1 MRPEAKSQDY
11 ESGIAA
17 VGALEDP
24 VRRELYVYVA
34 RRGQPV
40 GRDEAAT
47 AVGIGRP
54 LAAYHLDK
62 LVELGLL
69 SASYA
74 RPAGRRGP
82 GAGRPA
88 KIYARSG
95 REFTV
100 SVPQREYELAAKLLD
115 RCPKIDVLAN
125 NAGGLVSKH
134 TVTGDGHELS
144 FQANHLAPF
153 LLTALL
159 RERLAASGAR
169 VINTSSVAN
178 RFGSV
183 NLDGL
188 DNTDGSYVA
197 FRTYATTKLENIL
210 FTRELSK
217 RAAGQ
222 GITASCFHPGPVASA
237 FGRDSFVTGLIY
249 RTPLKRIFTITPEQ
263 GAEPLVHLATLAD
276 PDSVNGAYYHRMTPN
291 GSTNRQADD
300 AALMAG
306 LWDRSAAMVGVDGM

>member
-1 MRPEAKSQDY
+1 MRHEAKTQEF

-100 SVPQREYELAAKLLD
+100 SVPQREYELAAKLLVQAVAADESQNARAALD
-115 RCPKIDVLAN
+115 RAAHQLGADLGMSSRAPVTDVDDHVQRVQAALAQHGFEPWQDPNGTVSLGNCPFHQLATQYPGIVCGMN
-125 NAGGLVSKH
+125 
-134 TVTGDGHELS
+134 
-144 FQANHLAPF
+144 LA
-153 LLTALL
+153 L
-159 RERLAASGAR
+159 
-169 VINTSSVAN
+169 I
-178 RFGSV
+178 
-183 NLDGL
+183 DGL
-188 DNTDGSYVA
+188 IDG
-197 FRTYATTKLENIL
+197 LG
-210 FTRELSK
+210 
-217 RAAGQ
+217 AAGL
-222 GITASCFHPGPVASA
+222 HPALDPQP
-237 FGRDSFVTGLIY
+237 GRCCVVVRKS
-249 RTPLKRIFTITPEQ
+249 
-263 GAEPLVHLATLAD
+263 
-276 PDSVNGAYYHRMTPN
+276 
-291 GSTNRQADD
+291 
-300 AALMAG
+300 
-306 LWDRSAAMVGVDGM
+306 

>member
-1 MRPEAKSQDY
+1 MRREAETHDH

-62 LVELGLL
+62 LVDLGLL

-88 KIYARSG
+88 KVYARSG

-100 SVPQREYELAAKLLD
+100 SVPQREYELAAKLLVQAVAADESQNARAALD
-115 RCPKIDVLAN
+115 RTAHQLGADLGLCSRAPETPAEDQCQRVQAALAQHGFEPWQDEDGTVNLGNCPF
-125 NAGGLVSKH
+125 H
-134 TVTGDGHELS
+134 
-144 FQANHLAPF
+144 Q
-153 LLTALL
+153 
-159 RERLAASGAR
+159 LAAQYPEIVCGM
-169 VINTSSVAN
+169 
-178 RFGSV
+178 
-183 NLDGL
+183 NLALIDGL
-188 DNTDGSYVA
+188 IDG
-197 FRTYATTKLENIL
+197 LG
-210 FTRELSK
+210 
-217 RAAGQ
+217 AAGL
-222 GITASCFHPGPVASA
+222 HPALDPQP
-237 FGRDSFVTGLIY
+237 GRCCVVVRES
-249 RTPLKRIFTITPEQ
+249 
-263 GAEPLVHLATLAD
+263 
-276 PDSVNGAYYHRMTPN
+276 
-291 GSTNRQADD
+291 
-300 AALMAG
+300 
-306 LWDRSAAMVGVDGM
+306 

>member
-1 MRPEAKSQDY
+1 MRREVKRQDY

-100 SVPQREYELAAKLLD
+100 SVPQREYELAAKLLAQAVAADESQNARAALD
-115 RCPKIDVLAN
+115 RGAHQLGTDLGICSRGPATETDDLLQRVQVALAQHGFEPWQDQDGTVNLGNCPF
-125 NAGGLVSKH
+125 H
-134 TVTGDGHELS
+134 
-144 FQANHLAPF
+144 Q
-153 LLTALL
+153 
-159 RERLAASGAR
+159 LAAQFPAIVCGM
-169 VINTSSVAN
+169 
-178 RFGSV
+178 
-183 NLDGL
+183 NLALIDGL
-188 DNTDGSYVA
+188 IDG
-197 FRTYATTKLENIL
+197 LG
-210 FTRELSK
+210 
-217 RAAGQ
+217 AAGLHPALDPQ
-222 GITASCFHPGPVASA
+222 PGRCCVVVRKARAGRTTETGAS
-237 FGRDSFVTGLIY
+237 
-249 RTPLKRIFTITPEQ
+249 
-263 GAEPLVHLATLAD
+263 
-276 PDSVNGAYYHRMTPN
+276 
-291 GSTNRQADD
+291 
-300 AALMAG
+300 
-306 LWDRSAAMVGVDGM
+306 

>member
-1 MRPEAKSQDY
+1 MRHEAKSQDY

-100 SVPQREYELAAKLLD
+100 SVPQREYELAAKLLAQAVAAD
-115 RCPKIDVLAN
+115 ESQ
-125 NAGGLVSKH
+125 NA
-134 TVTGDGHELS
+134 
-144 FQANHLAPF
+144 
-153 LLTALL
+153 
-159 RERLAASGAR
+159 
-169 VINTSSVAN
+169 
-178 RFGSV
+178 
-183 NLDGL
+183 
-188 DNTDGSYVA
+188 
-197 FRTYATTKLENIL
+197 
-210 FTRELSK
+210 
-217 RAAGQ
+217 RAA
-222 GITASCFHPGPVASA
+222 
-237 FGRDSFVTGLIY
+237 L
-249 RTPLKRIFTITPEQ
+249 
-263 GAEPLVHLATLAD
+263 
-276 PDSVNGAYYHRMTPN
+276 
-291 GSTNRQADD
+291 
-300 AALMAG
+300 
-306 LWDRSAAMVGVDGM
+306 DRSARQLGADLGSCSRAPGTEVDDQVQRVQVALAQHGFEPWQDQNGTVNLGSCPFHQLASQYPEIVCGMNLALIDGLIDGLGADGLHPALDPQPGRCCVVVRKS

>member
-100 SVPQREYELAAKLLD
+100 SVPQREYELAAKLLAQAVAAD
-115 RCPKIDVLAN
+115 ESQ
-125 NAGGLVSKH
+125 NA
-134 TVTGDGHELS
+134 
-144 FQANHLAPF
+144 
-153 LLTALL
+153 
-159 RERLAASGAR
+159 
-169 VINTSSVAN
+169 
-178 RFGSV
+178 
-183 NLDGL
+183 
-188 DNTDGSYVA
+188 
-197 FRTYATTKLENIL
+197 
-210 FTRELSK
+210 
-217 RAAGQ
+217 RAA
-222 GITASCFHPGPVASA
+222 
-237 FGRDSFVTGLIY
+237 L
-249 RTPLKRIFTITPEQ
+249 
-263 GAEPLVHLATLAD
+263 
-276 PDSVNGAYYHRMTPN
+276 
-291 GSTNRQADD
+291 
-300 AALMAG
+300 
-306 LWDRSAAMVGVDGM
+306 DRSARQLGADLGSCSRAPGTEVDDQVQRVQVALAQHGFEPWQDQNGTVNLGSCPFHQLASQYPEIVCGMNLALIDGLIDGLGADGLHPALDPQPGRCCVVVRKS

>member
-1 MRPEAKSQDY
+1 MRHEAKVQDY

-100 SVPQREYELAAKLLD
+100 SVPQREYELAAKLLAQAVAADESQNARAALD
-115 RCPKIDVLAN
+115 RGAHQLGADLGISSRAPVTDVDDHVQRVRAALAQHGFEPWQDQN
-125 NAGGLVSKH
+125 G
-134 TVTGDGHELS
+134 T
-144 FQANHLAPF
+144 
-153 LLTALL
+153 
-159 RERLAASGAR
+159 
-169 VINTSSVAN
+169 
-178 RFGSV
+178 V
-183 NLDGL
+183 NLGNCPFHQLATQYPDIVCGMNLALIDGL
-188 DNTDGSYVA
+188 IDG
-197 FRTYATTKLENIL
+197 LG
-210 FTRELSK
+210 
-217 RAAGQ
+217 AAGL
-222 GITASCFHPGPVASA
+222 HPALDPQP
-237 FGRDSFVTGLIY
+237 GRCCVVVRKS
-249 RTPLKRIFTITPEQ
+249 
-263 GAEPLVHLATLAD
+263 
-276 PDSVNGAYYHRMTPN
+276 
-291 GSTNRQADD
+291 
-300 AALMAG
+300 
-306 LWDRSAAMVGVDGM
+306 

>member
-1 MRPEAKSQDY
+1 MRHEAKNQDY

-24 VRRELYVYVA
+24 VRRELYDYVA

-40 GRDEAAT
+40 SRDEAAT

-100 SVPQREYELAAKLLD
+100 SVPQREYELAAKLLAQAVAADESQNARAALD
-115 RCPKIDVLAN
+115 RSAHQL
-125 NAGGLVSKH
+125 
-134 TVTGDGHELS
+134 
-144 FQANHLAPF
+144 
-153 LLTALL
+153 
-159 RERLAASGAR
+159 GADLGMC
-169 VINTSSVAN
+169 S
-178 RFGSV
+178 
-183 NLDGL
+183 
-188 DNTDGSYVA
+188 
-197 FRTYATTKLENIL
+197 
-210 FTRELSK
+210 
-217 RAAGQ
+217 RAAGTEVDDQ
-222 GITASCFHPGPVASA
+222 VQRVQAALAQHGFEPWQDQNGTVNLGSCPFHQLAAQYPEIVCGMNLALI
-237 FGRDSFVTGLIY
+237 DGLIDG
-249 RTPLKRIFTITPEQ
+249 L
-263 GAEPLVHLATLAD
+263 GAAGMHPALD
-276 PDSVNGAYYHRMTPN
+276 PQPGRCCVVVRKS
-291 GSTNRQADD
+291 
-300 AALMAG
+300 
-306 LWDRSAAMVGVDGM
+306 

>member
-1 MRPEAKSQDY
+1 MRHEAKSQDY

-100 SVPQREYELAAKLLD
+100 SVPQREYELAARLLAQAVAAD
-115 RCPKIDVLAN
+115 ESQ
-125 NAGGLVSKH
+125 NA
-134 TVTGDGHELS
+134 
-144 FQANHLAPF
+144 
-153 LLTALL
+153 
-159 RERLAASGAR
+159 
-169 VINTSSVAN
+169 
-178 RFGSV
+178 
-183 NLDGL
+183 
-188 DNTDGSYVA
+188 
-197 FRTYATTKLENIL
+197 
-210 FTRELSK
+210 
-217 RAAGQ
+217 RAA
-222 GITASCFHPGPVASA
+222 
-237 FGRDSFVTGLIY
+237 L
-249 RTPLKRIFTITPEQ
+249 
-263 GAEPLVHLATLAD
+263 
-276 PDSVNGAYYHRMTPN
+276 
-291 GSTNRQADD
+291 
-300 AALMAG
+300 
-306 LWDRSAAMVGVDGM
+306 DRSAHQLGADLGMCSRAPGAGVDDQVQRVQAALAQHGFEPWQDSGGTVNLASCPFHQLATQYPQIVCGMNLALIDGLIDGLGADGLHPALDPQPGRCCVVVRKARAGRTAETGAS

>member
-1 MRPEAKSQDY
+1 MRHEAKSQDY

-47 AVGIGRP
+47 AAGIGRP

-100 SVPQREYELAAKLLD
+100 SVPQREYELAARLLAQAVAAD
-115 RCPKIDVLAN
+115 ESQ
-125 NAGGLVSKH
+125 NA
-134 TVTGDGHELS
+134 
-144 FQANHLAPF
+144 
-153 LLTALL
+153 
-159 RERLAASGAR
+159 
-169 VINTSSVAN
+169 
-178 RFGSV
+178 
-183 NLDGL
+183 
-188 DNTDGSYVA
+188 
-197 FRTYATTKLENIL
+197 
-210 FTRELSK
+210 
-217 RAAGQ
+217 RAA
-222 GITASCFHPGPVASA
+222 
-237 FGRDSFVTGLIY
+237 L
-249 RTPLKRIFTITPEQ
+249 
-263 GAEPLVHLATLAD
+263 
-276 PDSVNGAYYHRMTPN
+276 
-291 GSTNRQADD
+291 
-300 AALMAG
+300 
-306 LWDRSAAMVGVDGM
+306 DRSAHQLGADLGVCSRAPDSEVEDQVRRVQVALAQHGFEPWQDQDGTVNLGSCPFHQLATQYPEIVCGMNLALIDGLIDGLGAAGLHPALDPQPGRCCVVVRKS

>member
-1 MRPEAKSQDY
+1 MRHEAKTQDY

-47 AVGIGRP
+47 AIGIGRP

-100 SVPQREYELAAKLLD
+100 SVPQREYELAAKLLAQAVAAD
-115 RCPKIDVLAN
+115 ESQ
-125 NAGGLVSKH
+125 NA
-134 TVTGDGHELS
+134 
-144 FQANHLAPF
+144 
-153 LLTALL
+153 
-159 RERLAASGAR
+159 
-169 VINTSSVAN
+169 
-178 RFGSV
+178 
-183 NLDGL
+183 
-188 DNTDGSYVA
+188 
-197 FRTYATTKLENIL
+197 
-210 FTRELSK
+210 
-217 RAAGQ
+217 RAAVDRGAHQ
-222 GITASCFHPGPVASA
+222 LGADLGMCSRAPGANV
-237 FGRDSFVTGLIY
+237 
-249 RTPLKRIFTITPEQ
+249 
-263 GAEPLVHLATLAD
+263 
-276 PDSVNGAYYHRMTPN
+276 
-291 GSTNRQADD
+291 DD
-300 AALMAG
+300 Q
-306 LWDRSAAMVGVDGM
+306 